1 MPEDVVRGELDPDA
15 EVKTSPVFDIRKKE
29 PKFIESI
36 ATIFSSWLKFLRT
49 VAWMTR
55 FIRHMQKA
63 RPYSGDSLSS
73 AELRT
78 AENLIW
84 RLTQR
89 QEYEEELS
97 TLSKKERS
105 LKRSSKLIKLRPFL
119 EDGLLHVGGL
129 LQKSTLADTA
139 KNPIILPSSSLAV
152 KLMVRATHESCGHC
166 GQSHLMTQL
175 RTNYWIV
182 W

>member
-1 MPEDVVRGELDPDA
+1 MAWRYINTTANPADLASRASPSLTSSNHLCGFQGPDFLKMDETHWPTMPEDVVRGELDPDA
-15 EVKTSPVFDIRKKE
+15 EVKTSLVFDITKKE
-29 PKFIESI
+29 PTFIESI
-36 ATIFSSWLKFLRT
+36 AIRFSSWLKFVRT

-84 RLTQR
+84 RLTQS

-97 TLSKKERS
+97 TLSKKGKIAE
-105 LKRSSKLIKLRPFL
+105 
-119 EDGLLHVGGL
+119 EV
-129 LQKSTLADTA
+129 
-139 KNPIILPSSSLAV
+139 
-152 KLMVRATHESCGHC
+152 
-166 GQSHLMTQL
+166 
-175 RTNYWIV
+175 
-182 W
+182 